1 MTDTPSDPPQYPTQP
16 GPPPGQGPPPPQGPP
31 PQGQPPPGQ
40 PPPGQPPPGG
50 YPAPGGYPPP
60 GGYPQAAGRRNGVGV
75 AALVIGVVALVL
87 VVLLLFSP
95 LGAFLGLVAVV
106 LGIVG
111 LVRANRGEADNRG
124 QAVTGLVTGGLALLI
139 GIVVTISV
147 GTWFATHTNDFRRFG
162 DCMDNAVGDAAREE
176 CARQLSRDLE

>member
-16 GPPPGQGPPPPQGPP
+16 GPPSGPPPGQGPPPPQGPP
-31 PQGQPPPGQ
+31 PQGQPPQ
-40 PPPGQPPPGG
+40 GQPPPGG

-111 LVRANRGEADNRG
+111 LVRANRGQADNRG
-124 QAVTGLVTGGLALLI
+124 QAVTGLVTGGLALLL
-139 GIVVTISV
+139 GIVFTISI
-147 GTWFATHTNDFRRFG
+147 GTWFSTHVNDFQRFG
-162 DCMDNAVGDAAREE
+162 RCMDNAVGDAAREQ

>member
-16 GPPPGQGPPPPQGPP
+16 GPPPGPPPGQGPPPPQGPP
-31 PQGQPPPGQ
+31 PQGQ

-60 GGYPQAAGRRNGVGV
+60 GGYPQAAGRRNGMGV

-87 VVLLLFSP
+87 VLLLLFSP

-111 LVRANRGEADNRG
+111 LVRANRGQADNRG
-124 QAVTGLVTGGLALLI
+124 QAVTGLVTGGLALLL
-139 GIVVTISV
+139 GIVFTISI
-147 GTWFATHTNDFRRFG
+147 GTWFSTHVNDFQRFG
-162 DCMDNAVGDAAREE
+162 RCMDNAVGDAAREQ
-176 CARQLSRDLE
+176 CARQLSQDLE